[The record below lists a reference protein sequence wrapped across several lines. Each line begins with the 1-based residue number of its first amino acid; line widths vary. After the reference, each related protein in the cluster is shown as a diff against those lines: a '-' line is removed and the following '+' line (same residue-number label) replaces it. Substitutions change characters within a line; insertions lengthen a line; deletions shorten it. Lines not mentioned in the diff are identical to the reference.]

1 MPVSHSV
8 FPAVQISGGINYF
21 VYNPVHNGDIEF
33 TEYYNEENSQTFT
46 RPLFEEGLNI
56 ILSSGFSHNIIR
68 KVKNES
74 FESITAITKGRNA
87 FGIVGKNANDISSLN
102 VQEGYYDLRC
112 KHEEIRYVDS
122 NLITK
127 NKDIADKWKIF
138 ISKSNGAAG
147 LLTDNKEVSILGKPY
162 LAKPK
167 SACTDSLIPIGNF
180 ETEFEA
186 KALES
191 YIKTKFLRYM
201 VGILKTSQNIYQNVY
216 KFVPLQDFT
225 PESDIDWTKPVE
237 EIDKQLYKKYN
248 LNNEETKF
256 IEEKIKPM

>member
-1 MPVSHSV
+1 M
-8 FPAVQISGGINYF
+8 
-21 VYNPVHNGDIEF
+21 
-33 TEYYNEENSQTFT
+33 
-46 RPLFEEGLNI
+46 
-56 ILSSGFSHNIIR
+56 
-68 KVKNES
+68 
-74 FESITAITKGRNA
+74 
-87 FGIVGKNANDISSLN
+87 GKNANEISN
-102 VQEGYYDLRC
+102 PNYQNGYYELRC

-138 ISKSNGAAG
+138 MSKSNGAAG

-180 ETEFEA
+180 ESEFEA

-201 VGILKTSQNIYQNVY
+201 VGILKTSQNILQNVY
-216 KFVPLQDFT
+216 QFVPLQDFT
-225 PESDIDWTKPVE
+225 PESDIDWTKSIE
-237 EIDKQLYKKYN
+237 EIDEQLYEKYK
-248 LNNEETKF
+248 LNNEEAKF
-256 IEEKIKPM
+256 IDEIIKPM